1 MMNMRHNGQRRPEE
15 IQAEIERT
23 RSELD
28 QTLNAIEQRLTPG
41 QLVDQGLDYL
51 RGSGARQYVQ
61 HLGESAKRDPIPLAL
76 VGIGLAW
83 LMMVDRTR
91 TKAAQGAPS
100 GAVVP
105 YRPVSDTEME
115 ADWSAASVTDLEPST
130 GERLSDMAHSA
141 RDRASG
147 AAHAA
152 ADRVSDMTHTARDRM
167 SQAADSASQAASNA
181 KGRVVQMAGSARAR
195 TRQAVDATR
204 ERAHQAADTARYQ
217 AERVRQGYDHLVQE
231 QPLALGAI
239 GFAIGALLGA
249 AAPRT
254 RREDELMGEASDRLK
269 QDAQEAVREPLH
281 RAAEAASAAAGAA
294 MGTQRRDGDTGSDVA
309 AMASSDMKSQRSR
322 MSDDG
327 STLDRDESTGGSAL
341 AAGSSRG
348 TSDATFMSSSKPTSS
363 SLSANERAL
372 EGFEPRPLDT
382 GPGVDT
388 TSPGSSAQPPSYAS
402 GPEFESD
409 AQRRSSTGMEDLP
422 RDPPGGR

>member
-91 TKAAQGAPS
+91 TRAAQGAPS

-130 GERLSDMAHSA
+130 GERLSDMAQSA

-167 SQAADSASQAASNA
+167 SQAADTASQAASNA
-181 KGRVVQMAGSARAR
+181 KGRVVQMAGTARAR

-204 ERAHQAADTARYQ
+204 ERAHQAADTARHQ

-294 MGTQRRDGDTGSDVA
+294 VGTQRRDGGTGSDVA
-309 AMASSDMKSQRSR
+309 AMASSDMQSQRSG
-322 MSDDG
+322 MGDGG

-348 TSDATFMSSSKPTSS
+348 TSDATFMSSSNPSSS

-382 GPGVDT
+382 GPGVS

-409 AQRRSSTGMEDLP
+409 AQRRSSTSMEDRLP
-422 RDPPGGR
+422 DPPGGR